1 MLLAIDIGN
10 TNVTFGVFDG
20 EKIKATWRVSTAIH
34 RTPDEYAHLM
44 LSLMERQ
51 GISAANLK
59 DVVTCSVVQATPS
72 VLLPRSEMIGGR
84 LLLTPILMLR

>member
-10 TNVTFGVFDG
+10 TNVTFGVFDA
-20 EKIKATWRVSTAIH
+20 ENIKATWRVSTAIH

-51 GISAANLK
+51 GISATKLK
-59 DVVTCSVVQATPS
+59 DVVTCSVVPP
-72 VLLPRSEMIGGR
+72 LLIIFEEVCKRFLGAH
-84 LLLTPILMLR
+84 